1 MCSRLVHNHV
11 AQQLIKLLDYSWF
24 LIILPLLGT
33 CLLITRRCLFEN
45 KWLSQWQAIAQ
56 SFPIGHIDTP
66 LILTNHPPSTESYLS
81 KNQFLRLPSAIHHF
95 MNDISG
101 VWMYQVVN
109 PSGVEYYGTTRL
121 MPYLLMLWLCVAM
134 SSATLMLN
142 MQYWFNL
149 VNLQC
154 PAVGYRSP
162 SRSSIKGCDQRFNS
176 LATEMFEGNKGNIKD
191 IFAFSVDSRRWD
203 EHNSWLICLWTPR
216 MRVCSVVN
224 TMAGDVVPTEGV
236 THYKLS

>member
-1 MCSRLVHNHV
+1 MCSTLIHNHV
-11 AQQLIKLLDYSWF
+11 AQELIRLRDHSCF
-24 LIILPLLGT
+24 SIILPLLGA

-45 KWLSQWQAIAQ
+45 KWLSQWQAMAR
-56 SFPIGHIDTP
+56 SFPIGHIDTR
-66 LILTNHPPSTESYLS
+66 LILRNHPPSTESYLS
-81 KNQFLRLPSAIHHF
+81 KNQSAWPPSAIHHF
-95 MNDISG
+95 MNDIFG

-109 PSGVEYYGTTRL
+109 PSGVEYYGTRS

-176 LATEMFEGNKGNIKD
+176 FGYWNVWRKQRK
-191 IFAFSVDSRRWD
+191 
-203 EHNSWLICLWTPR
+203 H
-216 MRVCSVVN
+216 
-224 TMAGDVVPTEGV
+224 
-236 THYKLS
+236 